1 MINRKIQAKLAGCS
15 NQKSFLPPCG
25 GPMEETAGGGRRRST
40 QPNGSCNREG
50 DEGEE
55 GEEVRTRERGRPSG
69 QERSI
74 LNAVPGSAAE
84 AGAGAAIR
92 APGAGGGATETGLA
106 GARQRRSAAGWVS
119 EATYSTVRDA
129 INRAVALSEKA
140 PIMSCRICCLNV
152 RKLQNCLLADGSL
165 KQEHFVQDLAD
176 LCVRY

>member
-15 NQKSFLPPCG
+15 NQKSFLPPRG

-40 QPNGSCNREG
+40 QPNGHAIGRETRRKG
-50 DEGEE
+50 K
-55 GEEVRTRERGRPSG
+55 VRTRERGRPSG

-84 AGAGAAIR
+84 AEAEAEAGAAIR

-119 EATYSTVRDA
+119 EATYSTVQYETLARSHCQKKLLLC
-129 INRAVALSEKA
+129 RVA
-140 PIMSCRICCLNV
+140 
-152 RKLQNCLLADGSL
+152 
-165 KQEHFVQDLAD
+165 FV
-176 LCVRY
+176 V